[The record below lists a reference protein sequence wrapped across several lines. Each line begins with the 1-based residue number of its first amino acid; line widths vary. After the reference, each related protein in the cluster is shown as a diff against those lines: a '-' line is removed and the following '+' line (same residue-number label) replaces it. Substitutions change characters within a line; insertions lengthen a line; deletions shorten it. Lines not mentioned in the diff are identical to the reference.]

1 VVFIIELYGVQQ
13 PELCLILASVR
24 PSAGAHVMLQVRTA
38 FLVKEIPRRYSWDDF
53 LFKNK
58 EKSLK

>member
-24 PSAGAHVMLQVRTA
+24 PSAGAHVVLQVRTA
-38 FLVKEIPRRYSWDDF
+38 FFGERNTSKV
-53 LFKNK
+53 
-58 EKSLK
+58 